1 MSIIESKTS
10 VSIIESIKEISVFC
24 VISQCNF
31 FLLLSWS
38 EVSFSVNSVSASRPQ
53 NSGSDSDG
61 DSDGHP
67 PSPMRPVRPRLRFP
81 AAPAGGSGV
90 KDALP
95 PHPHGP
101 SLAPEP
107 GREGGVPHV
116 FAREEYHSVIRG
128 LGSARALHQGAL
140 HEGGALHQ
148 GTQSPLT
155 STPAL
160 SSNSRPALVPE
171 EEDLADDWLD
181 DDLGEVVQA
190 RKKRRVGAAAGEQS
204 GRSGEG
210 GAWSGE
216 GGAWSDEGGAS
227 SEGGRAWT
235 TSTARSQHRQENR
248 GVSQSKS
255 LVPVRVVTDT
265 RHLQQQDF

>member
-128 LGSARALHQGAL
+128 LGSARALHQG
-140 HEGGALHQ
+140 
-148 GTQSPLT
+148 
-155 STPAL
+155 
-160 SSNSRPALVPE
+160 
-171 EEDLADDWLD
+171 
-181 DDLGEVVQA
+181 EVVQA
-190 RKKRRVGAAAGEQS
+190 RKKRRVGAVAGEQS

-216 GGAWSDEGGAS
+216 GGAWSGEGGAS